1 MDSLS
6 LSAVQRANMMILLL
20 ARDAALEDM
29 GAACCRYGLSLAL
42 LKQLRSLSPDAIF
55 SIVTGIGNEALFYP
69 RADLETLLT
78 LPASVSAVVAS
89 ARPRAAIAS
98 VSSQAA

>member
-1 MDSLS
+1 MDSLP
-6 LSAVQRANMMILLL
+6 LSDVQRANMLILLL
-20 ARDAALEDM
+20 ARDAAMQDL

-55 SIVTGIGNEALFYP
+55 SIVMGIGNEALFYP

-78 LPASVSAVVAS
+78 LPAPVSAVVAS
-89 ARPRAAIAS
+89 ARPRAVIAS
-98 VSSQAA
+98 VTTQAA